1 MKRVAVVLL
10 LICLIFSACSKGEEF
25 KQTYRDTL
33 TFTDRS
39 ETYVGCISRFESVV
53 YSLKTRVSIL
63 ETSHNTS
70 IEYEVP
76 GHYYNDDDY
85 ILTSFDPFF
94 CEYMEITKNFNE
106 ALTQESATSTFE
118 SEAKGKGVIFSFE
131 NDKYTLKFSSE
142 GSVECWSGEYN
153 KSNDSFRYIYSTEL
167 PEGETVVEFI
177 EFVSLSDNSYAIQSK
192 KSRCV
197 IEFDDDGNII
207 EFVSS
212 TLNNGDYSP
221 VDDSIFDANKAGLTS
236 FKAKVASGN
245 KLRYSQIHIYKDDIL
260 THIDSGSGN
269 LKEVEIDASQYA
281 SAFLF

>member
-1 MKRVAVVLL
+1 MKRVIVVLL
-10 LICLIFSACSKGEEF
+10 LVSLLFSACSNVEEF

-33 TFTDRS
+33 TFTDTS

-53 YSLKTRVSIL
+53 HSMKTRVSLL

-70 IEYEVP
+70 IEYELP
-76 GHYYNDDDY
+76 NDYYNDEDY

-94 CEYMEITKNFNE
+94 CEYMEIAKNFNNT
-106 ALTQESATSTFE
+106 LTQESAASTFE
-118 SEAKGKGVIFSFE
+118 SEAKGRGIIFSIE
-131 NDKYTLKFSSE
+131 DDKYTLKFSSE
-142 GSVECWSGEYN
+142 GSVECWSGEYK

-177 EFVSLSDNSYAIQSK
+177 EFVSLGDYSYAIQSK

-197 IEFDDDGNII
+197 IGFDREGNII
-207 EFVSS
+207 EFISS
-212 TLNNGDYSP
+212 TLKNGAYSP
-221 VDDSIFDANKAGLTS
+221 VDDSIYGANKAGLTA
-236 FKAKVASGN
+236 FRTKIASGN
-245 KLRYSQIHIYKDDIL
+245 KEQYSQIHIYKDNIL

-281 SAFLF
+281 SAFVF